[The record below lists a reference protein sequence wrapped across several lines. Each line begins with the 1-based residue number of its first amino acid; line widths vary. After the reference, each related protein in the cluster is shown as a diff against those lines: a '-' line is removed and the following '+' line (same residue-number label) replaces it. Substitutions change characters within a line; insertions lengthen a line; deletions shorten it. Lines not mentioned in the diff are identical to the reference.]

1 VPFSFSPQL
10 TNPEEELMS
19 CDNCTKALE
28 LLEDCQRQMREAVKV
43 LREEPKNIP
52 VYEPPCMDLYKDRLL
67 LKVTEA
73 GKLCG
78 MSRATAYQMLHTEW
92 SEIAIRLSE
101 RSIRIPLKSLM
112 DWIEQKTDS

>member
-1 VPFSFSPQL
+1 
-10 TNPEEELMS
+10 MS
-19 CDNCTKALE
+19 CDNCTRVLG
-28 LLEDCQRQMREAVKV
+28 LLEDCQKQIREAAKI

-73 GKLCG
+73 GAMCG
-78 MSRATAYQMLHTEW
+78 FSRATAYQMLYNGEW

-101 RSIRIPLKSLM
+101 RSIRIPVQGLIE
-112 DWIEQKTDS
+112 WIEQKREER